1 MAKLSRHRLGSRELW
16 WLNNGL
22 LKDMDTLIP
31 GICED
36 AILHSK
42 RSFKVVKNLRFL
54 RWQIILDYLDEPN
67 TITKLLER
75 SEKEDQSEKKRY
87 EESRGLK

>member
-1 MAKLSRHRLGSRELW
+1 MALEGCGR
-16 WLNNGL
+16 LNNGL

-36 AILHSK
+36 VILHSK

-67 TITKLLER
+67 TITRVLER
-75 SEKEDQSEKKRY
+75 REEDQSEKKV
-87 EESRGLK
+87 

>member
-1 MAKLSRHRLGSRELW
+1 MALEGCGRLNS
-16 WLNNGL
+16 GL
-22 LKDMDTLIP
+22 LKDMDTLIL

-36 AILHSK
+36 VILHSK

-67 TITKLLER
+67 TITRVLER
-75 SEKEDQSEKKRY
+75 REKEDQSEKKV
-87 EESRGLK
+87 